1 MSTKK
6 TDFFKNFLIFFGI
19 FVIFVEI
26 CIKIMYIIP
35 IGGRKMAKSS
45 GYLGFGWIVSL
56 ILAIFPITNII
67 LGVLI
72 RIKRNNLIGV
82 VLNIILCPVFY
93 IIDLV
98 SMIVARKIFVLA

>member
-1 MSTKK
+1 
-6 TDFFKNFLIFFGI
+6 
-19 FVIFVEI
+19 
-26 CIKIMYIIP
+26 
-35 IGGRKMAKSS
+35 MAKSS